1 MKQSLSSID
10 DTVKVPAAIRAAAAQ
25 ADELFKAAYNNPIA
39 ENIEEGQAGETETP
53 TEANSSVETFE
64 TPAREVV
71 TEAKKEVREENKSD
85 EDQSWEHRYKSM
97 KGRFDRSQDQIRQ
110 MSEQITNL
118 QLVVSNLEM
127 QAPASNTQS
136 YTQSP
141 SERLITAEEE
151 NDYGTEFLSVV
162 GKKAREEMLPIVKG
176 YEDKISRLEAQ
187 LEGVNGHFAQSAK
200 QRMLSSLDETVSD
213 WREINRQ
220 QEFLEWLELP
230 DLYSGAI
237 RHELLKAAYE
247 RNNAPQVAAFFNGF
261 LAEEAAMRPA
271 GSAEA
276 TTGAQ
281 RRAPVV
287 DPASLAAPG
296 RAKSAASA
304 SAPAEKPFFTGAQIA
319 KFYADVASGKFRG
332 NEAEKDRI
340 EAQIFDATRN
350 KRVR

>member
-1 MKQSLSSID
+1 MKQSLSSVD
-10 DTVKVPAAIRAAAAQ
+10 ETVKVPAAIRAAAAQ
-25 ADELFKAAYNNPIA
+25 ADELFKAAYNNPIEESNVEASTGA
-39 ENIEEGQAGETETP
+39 EEVTSES
-53 TEANSSVETFE
+53 NSSAETFQ
-64 TPAREVV
+64 TPAKELAP
-71 TEAKKEVREENKSD
+71 EAKTEVRDENKSD

-127 QAPASNTQS
+127 RAPDNTPQN
-136 YTQSP
+136 YNKDL

-151 NDYGTEFLSVV
+151 NDYGAEFLSVV

-187 LEGVNGHFAQSAK
+187 LQGVNGHFAQNAK
-200 QRMLSSLDETVSD
+200 QSMLSDLDERVAN
-213 WREINRQ
+213 WRDVNKQ

-276 TTGAQ
+276 TNGAQ
-281 RRAPVV
+281 RRAPAV

-319 KFYADVASGKFRG
+319 KFYAEVASGKFRG

-340 EAQIFDATRN
+340 EAQIFEATRN